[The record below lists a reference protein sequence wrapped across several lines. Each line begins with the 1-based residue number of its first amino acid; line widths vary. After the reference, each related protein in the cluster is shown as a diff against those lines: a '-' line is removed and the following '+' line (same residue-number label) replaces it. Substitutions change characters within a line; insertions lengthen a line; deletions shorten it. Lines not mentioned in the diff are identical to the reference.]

1 MFTFGDPE
9 SSAKM
14 LMDSCLAS
22 GGPGIADAPID
33 EMSEEEL
40 RKVLAY
46 AFMAVRRGISE
57 GLDDQA
63 MEVLVD
69 WYDAAFVA
77 VAEASEEFVE
87 LFRRGA
93 VQVPY
98 GPDDR
103 DKYWILAGLS
113 ES

>member
-1 MFTFGDPE
+1 MFDFGNPE
-9 SSAKM
+9 DSAKM

-22 GGPGIADAPID
+22 DGPGIADVHID
-33 EMSEEEL
+33 EMDEQEL
-40 RKVLAY
+40 RKLLAY
-46 AFMAVRRGISE
+46 TFMAVRRGISE
-57 GLDDQA
+57 ELDEKT
-63 MEVLVD
+63 MKVLVE
-69 WYDAAFVA
+69 WYDTAFLA
-77 VAEASEEFVE
+77 VSRASEDFVE

-103 DKYWILAGLS
+103 DKYWKLAGLS